1 MLYGHVKVKRPHGCC
16 VRTVC
21 RLIMQY
27 SSVLPTMWELNKR
40 GKEISVRTTEDGEA
54 LNTPRLN
61 IE

>member
-1 MLYGHVKVKRPHGCC
+1 MKRPHGCC